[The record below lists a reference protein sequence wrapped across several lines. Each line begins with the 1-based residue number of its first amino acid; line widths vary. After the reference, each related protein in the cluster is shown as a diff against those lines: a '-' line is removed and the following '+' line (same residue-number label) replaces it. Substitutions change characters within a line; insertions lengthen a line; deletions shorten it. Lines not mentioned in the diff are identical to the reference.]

1 MKPEV
6 PRLLALLGASQV
18 RAHWQ
23 FPHAPGSTAAQR
35 PLGGL
40 PDNDVDILY
49 GSQFSGL
56 TTYARIPYVNCLAD
70 EGGDGGEGANGKY
83 DIAILGAPFD
93 TGVTARPGARF
104 GPRGIRAGSQGK
116 YADGAWSVY
125 TGSVGRSVVGK
136 NALKSWATV
145 VDCGDVPLT
154 YLDNNYALA
163 QLTKGHKVVSGRK
176 SANKT
181 YAATP
186 RIIML
191 GGDHTTTLPALR
203 SVHKHWGQVSVIHF
217 DSHIGAPAQPSLA
230 IRLSLFYDLRRVT
243 GAVAY
248 QTMRK
253 STGRGHPSIHL
264 SVYRHENCEAHML
277 IMTIIPSGLNHGTFL
292 HIAHEEGLI
301 RNTSIHAGIRGPL
314 VRPRG
319 DIRNDE
325 RCGFARLTARDLDL
339 FGVAGV
345 VSQIRNRVS
354 AGPVYISVD
363 IDVLDPA
370 FAPATGTP
378 EPGGWSTRE
387 LLAILDGLSGLEVVG
402 ADVVEVAPA
411 YDTRGE
417 TTALAAAEVVWSL
430 LELMVETPV
439 KSKSGLLA

>member
-1 MKPEV
+1 MKLEAP
-6 PRLLALLGASQV
+6 PLLLAILGASQV
-18 RAHWQ
+18 RAWQ
-23 FPHAPGSTAAQR
+23 FPRAPGASTAQR
-35 PLGGL
+35 PLGGI
-40 PDNDVDILY
+40 PDEDVDILY

-56 TTYARIPYVNCLAD
+56 ATYARIPYVNCLAD
-70 EGGDGGEGANGKY
+70 DGEEEEGSGKY

-93 TGVTARPGARF
+93 TGVTARPGARY
-104 GPRGIRAGSQGK
+104 GPLGIRVGSQGK
-116 YADGAWSVY
+116 YPDGAWSVY
-125 TGSVGRSVVGK
+125 TGK

-154 YLDNNYALA
+154 YLDNDYALA

-176 SANKT
+176 SANQT
-181 YAATP
+181 HSTTP

-203 SVHKHWGQVSVIHF
+203 SVHEHWGQVSVIHF
-217 DSHIGAPAQPSLA
+217 DSHIDTWEPSVLGGGISDYA
-230 IRLSLFYDLRRVT
+230 
-243 GAVAY
+243 
-248 QTMRK
+248 
-253 STGRGHPSIHL
+253 
-264 SVYRHENCEAHML
+264 
-277 IMTIIPSGLNHGTFL
+277 GLNHGTFL

-325 RCGFARLTARDLDL
+325 RCGFARLTARDLDRL
-339 FGVAGV
+339 GTAGIVSRIRDRVA
-345 VSQIRNRVS
+345 
-354 AGPVYISVD
+354 AGPVYVSVD

-402 ADVVEVAPA
+402 ADVVEVAPV

-439 KSKSGLLA
+439 KSLG